1 MEGQVELEKLFMY
14 EKLEEAF
21 DLHFQDTSLLQMALT
36 HRSFIYEKAGKGQ
49 QCNERLE
56 FLGDS
61 ILACITADFLY
72 CTFPELD
79 EGELSDVRAMLVKS
93 DTLATF
99 ASELE
104 IEPFLRMG
112 KGERNAGISQRILA
126 SAFEALLG
134 AIYLDQG
141 LEKTRACLL
150 PRIQPLA
157 RHIVENRLFKDN
169 KSRFQEL
176 AQAHDKITPIYRLAN
191 QEGPSHEREFTME
204 VLLGELVAGTGQ
216 GRNKQTAE
224 QAAASAALQQRGWM

>member
-1 MEGQVELEKLFMY
+1 MYDTLEKAL
-14 EKLEEAF
+14 
-21 DLHFQDTSLLQMALT
+21 DLHFQDQSLLQMALT
-36 HRSFIYEKAGKGQ
+36 HRSFIYERAGKGQ

-61 ILACITADFLY
+61 VLACITADFLY
-72 CTFPELD
+72 RTYPGLD
-79 EGELSDVRAMLVKS
+79 EGELSDVRAMLVKGY
-93 DTLATF
+93 TLAKF
-99 ASELE
+99 ASEMELE
-104 IEPFLRMG
+104 RYLRMG

-141 LEKTRACLL
+141 LEKARAYLL

-157 RHIVENRLFKDN
+157 HQIVEKRLFKDN

-176 AQAHDKITPIYRLAN
+176 AQAHDGITPIYRLAN
-191 QEGPSHEREFTME
+191 QEGPSHDREFTVE
-204 VLLGELVAGTGQ
+204 VLLGEQVAGIGQ

-224 QAAASAALQQRGWM
+224 QEAASAALQQRGWM

>member
-1 MEGQVELEKLFMY
+1 MYDTLEQALN
-14 EKLEEAF
+14 
-21 DLHFQDTSLLQMALT
+21 LHFQDQALLQMALT
-36 HRSFIYEKAGKGQ
+36 HRSFIYERAGKGQ

-61 ILACITADFLY
+61 VLACITADFLY
-72 CTFPELD
+72 RTYPALD
-79 EGELSDVRAMLVKS
+79 EGELSDVRAMLVKG
-93 DTLATF
+93 DTLAKF
-99 ASELE
+99 ASEMELE
-104 IEPFLRMG
+104 QYLRMG

-141 LEKTRACLL
+141 LEKARAYLL

-157 RHIVENRLFKDN
+157 HQIVERRLFKDN

-176 AQAHDKITPIYRLAN
+176 AQAHDGITPIYRLSN
-191 QEGPSHEREFTME
+191 QEGPSHDREFTVE
-204 VLLGELVAGTGQ
+204 VLLGEQVAGTGQ